1 MTIRCRV
8 LGIGLAALACANCGR
23 AAPSA
28 APSTAAPLAISD
40 DGDRAGVIAA
50 VESLFSAMRQRDTV
64 VLRRLVLPD
73 AQIVSIDERRGAQ
86 AARTSTGAAFIKAIA
101 TAADTPNERMWSPE
115 VRLSANLATLW
126 APYEFHRGPTFS
138 HCGHDAFHLIRQ
150 AGEWH
155 FLAVSYTV
163 RVGPECKR

>member
-1 MTIRCRV
+1 MRFRG
-8 LGIGLAALACANCGR
+8 LWLGLAALACANCGP

-28 APSTAAPLAISD
+28 TPSTAAPPAASD
-40 DGDRAGVIAA
+40 AANRATVIAA

-64 VLRRLVLPD
+64 LLKRLVLPD

-86 AARTSTGAAFIKAIA
+86 AARTSTGAAFITAIA
-101 TAADTPNERMWSPE
+101 AAADTPNERMWAPE

-126 APYEFHRGPTFS
+126 APYEFHRGTTFS

-150 AGEWH
+150 AGEWRI
-155 FLAVSYTV
+155 LAVSYSV
-163 RVGPECKR
+163 RVGPDCRR